1 MLRLGIIG
9 YGRRIQSVLGTLE
22 HFNAGTR
29 IVAMVEPRFAQIR
42 AEQPDKLAEVTA
54 YEDAE
59 QMLDSAEL
67 DGVMI
72 GTRCNLHTPYAVKV
86 LERGLP
92 LFLEK
97 PVCINWE
104 QWRALRDAY
113 KKSRA
118 RPSSPS
124 PCGFPRCARPRVRSS
139 TRVRLARSSTSRR

>member
-1 MLRLGIIG
+1 
-9 YGRRIQSVLGTLE
+9 
-22 HFNAGTR
+22 
-29 IVAMVEPRFAQIR
+29 
-42 AEQPDKLAEVTA
+42 A
-54 YEDAE
+54 YADAD

-113 KKSRA
+113 KKSKSPTVVSFPLRVSSMCETA
-118 RPSSPS
+118 REIVDSGAIGTIEHVQAVNNVPFYGSGYYHGWMRDESQTGGLWLQKTTHDFDYINS
-124 PCGFPRCARPRVRSS
+124 
-139 TRVRLARSSTSRR
+139 L